1 MYSIIE
7 KGGNMT
13 YELSTAEKIEIIDQH
28 IKSLSYSKYNL
39 EMSILAED
47 AVAPVDQAKKD
58 ALTLQVSIVND
69 KINALVEEKALLSNG

>member
-1 MYSIIE
+1 
-7 KGGNMT
+7 MT